1 MERKKDQIYGQLKRA
16 IMDETLPPG
25 SRLPTEKQ
33 LSRSLE
39 VGQVTLRSALSRL
52 EAEGLVER
60 IRSKGTF
67 VSNRSKRRI
76 FMLIQ
81 PDGTENLET
90 PSRYIAHGLE
100 EAAEKRS
107 VTLEI
112 CPESLFLSFSGGE
125 RQTIIRS
132 HSISGIVLETGHRKV
147 AAQMIE
153 ALKELALP
161 VVIPHGLSCDADDTG
176 FLVLRTDEKS
186 YFRQAYEYRAGKGH
200 RNIASL
206 FLMLLNI
213 RLNNTIK
220 Y

>member
-1 MERKKDQIYGQLKRA
+1 MIYFDHA
-16 IMDETLPPG
+16 ATTPVSDEVLAAMLPYFSSSFANASG
-25 SRLPTEKQ
+25 SYALA
-33 LSRSLE
+33 
-39 VGQVTLRSALSRL
+39 RSARAAIDRARS
-52 EAEGLVER
+52 EVAAAIGAKPAE
-60 IRSKGTF
+60 
-67 VSNRSKRRI
+67 I
-76 FMLIQ
+76 FF
-81 PDGTENLET
+81 T
-90 PSRYIAHGLE
+90 
-100 EAAEKRS
+100 
-107 VTLEI
+107 
-112 CPESLFLSFSGGE
+112 SGGSE
-125 RQTIIRS
+125 ADNWA
-132 HSISGIVLETGHRKV
+132 HRKV

-186 YFRQAYEYRAGKGH
+186 YFRQAYEYLAGKGH